1 MQMAWLWWTAR
12 TEPYVDRA
20 QIDSQVKV
28 HAGEMEQNI
37 PSSIEKNR
45 KRESNYKGC
54 VIECEILIPYLNSC
68 VKNIVKREMTND
80 LRNIV

>member
-1 MQMAWLWWTAR
+1 
-12 TEPYVDRA
+12 
-20 QIDSQVKV
+20 
-28 HAGEMEQNI
+28 MEQNI